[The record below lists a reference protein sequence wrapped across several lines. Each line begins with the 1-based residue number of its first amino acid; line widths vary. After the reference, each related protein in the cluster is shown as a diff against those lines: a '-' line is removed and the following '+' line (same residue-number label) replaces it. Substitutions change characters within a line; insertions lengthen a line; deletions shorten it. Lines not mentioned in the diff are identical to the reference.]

1 MLWAK
6 LHTECLITSW
16 KSYTVLHILCKLH
29 NICKIHGP
37 FSCSI
42 QKILHLTE
50 KFTQAPPVV
59 PVTNIRYAHGVHQ
72 AGGSNIVWPLL
83 SMWLQNSI
91 CWTAS
96 PAPPACPRAVPSP
109 WLKKENSSY
118 RVWSQGLL
126 FVSLAMFLKLF
137 KHVSTSGTLC
147 WPGTVVAGFQILP
160 VVVPACNILFGG
172 LRVRF
177 VVPAHKICCA
187 CA

>member
-1 MLWAK
+1 MFNPENFTPDRKIYTGTACGACDKYEVCTWGASGRGVQYSMATPV
-6 LHTECLITSW
+6 HVTS
-16 KSYTVLHILCKLH
+16 KK
-29 NICKIHGP
+29 
-37 FSCSI
+37 
-42 QKILHLTE
+42 HLLNS
-50 KFTQAPPVV
+50 FTS
-59 PVTNIRYAHGVHQ
+59 R
-72 AGGSNIVWPLL
+72 
-83 SMWLQNSI
+83 
-91 CWTAS
+91 
-96 PAPPACPRAVPSP
+96 PPACPRAVPSP

-177 VVPAHKICCA
+177 FVPAHKICCA